1 MSLENLVQFAVS
13 NNNSRGAGA
22 TPIHQLSVEDARSRV
37 IIRDG
42 NKTKK
47 EGSQA
52 LVLGCGRRVLPLD
65 IIKKGSTRLNVADAE
80 VEAVTKQL
88 QAAIDDGAFDEAI
101 KEAQTALANPAPAKP
116 AKEATTETATEDA
129 NETASEEAPDV
140 DGLNLDDI

>member
-22 TPIHQLSVEDARSRV
+22 TPIHKLSVEDARSRI

-65 IIKKGSTRLNVADAE
+65 IIKKGSTRLNVEDAQ
-80 VEAVTKQL
+80 VEAVTEQL
-88 QAAIDDGAFDEAI
+88 QAAIDEGAFDEAI
-101 KEAQTALANPAPAKP
+101 KEAQEALANPAPAKT
-116 AKEATTETATEDA
+116 AKEETA
-129 NETASEEAPDV
+129 EEAAPEVAPAV
-140 DGLNLDDI
+140 DGLDLDDI